1 MRVVRLK
8 GVREGKWE
16 KEVRLWKKGKEIE
29 MKEEDERPDGEE
41 GRSSTQ
47 IERDWE
53 EEREGLRGR
62 NLFLPPPHLLHIFL
76 TPNVWKGLVLSFP
89 FPPHHP

>member
-29 MKEEDERPDGEE
+29 VKEETGKAVFKALNKEPEVNNINFAQRAHEALLKRVHER
-41 GRSSTQ
+41 
-47 IERDWE
+47 
-53 EEREGLRGR
+53 
-62 NLFLPPPHLLHIFL
+62 
-76 TPNVWKGLVLSFP
+76 NVKNAK
-89 FPPHHP
+89 